1 MLFHSYN
8 MFAGGKILIN
18 GIECEW
24 DFFIPL
30 EEWDHVRQKTKFQHT
45 FDVYLVLRRVYP
57 QRKNNCWESETSQQ
71 LF

>member
-18 GIECEW
+18 VIECEW

-30 EEWDHVRQKTKFQHT
+30 EGGGHVRQKTEFQHA
-45 FDVYLVLRRVYP
+45 FDGYSVLCRV
-57 QRKNNCWESETSQQ
+57 
-71 LF
+71 